1 MHLKVEKI
9 TKYYREKKAIENISF
24 ELEKGVCL
32 CLLGPS
38 GCGKTTILRAIGGFI
53 KLDGGKII
61 LDGRDITNILPE
73 NRNISTVFQSYGLF
87 PHMNVLENIIYG
99 LKFKNLSK
107 EKRVK
112 AGLEILSSFGLDGY
126 EKKRINEL
134 SGGEQQRVAIARSL
148 IIKPEV
154 LLLDEPLSNLDANL
168 RVSMRK
174 LIKQVQKDFNTTMI
188 FVTHDQ
194 AEAFEIADK
203 IILMNAGNIMQV
215 GTATKLY
222 NEPENDFVLNFLGN
236 INRVG
241 NFYVRPEK
249 IKIATKQV
257 SDKYQEARIVKK
269 IFKGE
274 TVDLEVQTKTGILKV
289 TTLSGE
295 NDFAE
300 NQSVFVCYDLLALPS
315 GE

>member
-9 TKYYREKKAIENISF
+9 TKYYHEKKAIENISF
-24 ELEKGVCL
+24 DLEKGLAL

-61 LDGRDITNILPE
+61 LNGKDITNTPPE
-73 NRNISTVFQSYGLF
+73 SRNISTVFQSYGLF

-99 LKFKNLSK
+99 LKFKNLPK
-107 EKRVK
+107 EKRVEE
-112 AGLEILSSFGLDGY
+112 GLKILSSFGLEGY
-126 EKKRINEL
+126 EKKQINEL

-148 IIKPEV
+148 IIKPEI

-174 LIKQVQKDFNTTMI
+174 LIKQVQKDFNTTTV

-203 IILMNAGNIMQV
+203 IILINAGNIMQS

-222 NEPENDFVLNFLGN
+222 NEPANNFVLNFLGN
-236 INRVG
+236 INLLG
-241 NFYVRPEK
+241 DFYVRPEK
-249 IKIATKQV
+249 IKISTTRV

-274 TVDLEVQTKTGILKV
+274 TLDLEVKTKTDTLKV

-295 NDFAE
+295 NDFE
-300 NQSVFVCYDLLALPS
+300 EDQKVFIFYEPKPLPS
-315 GE
+315 NR